1 MFWDQRRSTF
11 RGVPGRRFGGWL
23 LLVEAV
29 GSVVMALVDAMVGR
43 VQPQPH
49 VEPNVGISIK
59 LRAVGG

>member
-1 MFWDQRRSTF
+1 MFWDQRRLTF

-23 LLVEAV
+23 SLVEAV
-29 GSVVMALVDAMVGR
+29 GSVVMALVDAMVER